1 MKLESLVIVN
11 QDVTV
16 NDISNFVHT
25 AHHAQ
30 RVRSSLSFAIF
41 RIENFQDV
49 VILLTTQVKRKKV
62 CDTGFSN
69 SSEVVTR

>member
-30 RVRSSLSFAIF
+30 KVRSSLSFAIF
-41 RIENFQDV
+41 RIVNFRDIIEN
-49 VILLTTQVKRKKV
+49 L
-62 CDTGFSN
+62 SN
-69 SSEVVTR
+69 SS